1 MPFRVKDVLIVNAT
15 IIIGLLILLTFQSIS
30 SSFIE
35 TESADFMREWHTVQ
49 NQYSTTVGLL
59 EDWDCIEDKIFL
71 EGLVIPTPYNFDH
84 VSKEMEDEIKK
95 NCSKWLIE
103 SLEHERYLM
112 ELDVW
117 GYDFAYLQQVDED
130 GNVYNI
136 GDASFNTELAAVESD
151 YFRGIV
157 TGPLWVNITNIVMV
171 MPFVFSAAVA
181 SFNVLRARV
190 QEQDEETNSAGRWS
204 VGLMG
209 FGFIILFFGLIVI
222 ISGFYEVYSPFI
234 EQQAEYTW
242 NTDGPVLSL
251 DKGEMPFDETRDV
264 P

>member
-1 MPFRVKDVLIVNAT
+1 MAFKVKDVLIIDAT
-15 IIIGLLILLTFQSIS
+15 VIVGLLILLSFQSIS

-35 TESADFMREWHTVQ
+35 TESSDFMREWYTVER
-49 NQYSTTVGLL
+49 QYSSTLELL
-59 EDWDCIEDKIFL
+59 EDCKMLNDDRAAYETYVLKGDSL
-71 EGLVIPTPYNFDH
+71 
-84 VSKEMEDEIKK
+84 SKEMEDEIKK

-112 ELDVW
+112 LLDGW

-181 SFNVLRARV
+181 SFNVLRARLK
-190 QEQDEETNSAGRWS
+190 EQDEETSSAGRWS

-209 FGFIILFFGLIVI
+209 VGFIILFFGLIVI

-242 NTDGPVLSL
+242 NTSGPVLSL
-251 DKGEMPFDETRDV
+251 DKGEMPFDETRSE